1 MFVILFDT
9 HAHLDFEDFDADR
22 DEMIERARDAGV
34 VNIINVG
41 FELDSSRK
49 ALQMSEKYDLVYAA
63 VGVHPHV
70 AGETTSDYL
79 EQLEKLAIHPKV
91 VALGEM
97 GLDYF
102 RNLSP
107 VPEQKKVFRGQL
119 SLAKRLDLP
128 VIIHDREA
136 HGDTMDILRNDGPF
150 PAGGVIHCYS
160 GSWEMAKECIAMG
173 FYISIAG
180 PVTFPK
186 SARLKDVAAR
196 VPLDRLV
203 VETDAPYLT
212 PVPNRGKRN
221 EPANVRHTLTEIAA
235 LRKVAA
241 DELAKICT
249 DNGRKLFRL
258 ETAGIKENAAS

>member
-1 MFVILFDT
+1 MILFDT
-9 HAHLDFEDFDADR
+9 HAHIDFEDFDADR
-22 DEMIERARDAGV
+22 DEMIGRARAAGV
-34 VNIINVG
+34 VNIVNVG
-41 FELDSSRK
+41 FELDSSRR
-49 ALQMSEKYDLVYAA
+49 ALRMSEKYDLVYAA
-63 VGVHPHV
+63 VGVHPHA
-70 AGETTSDYL
+70 AGETAADYL
-79 EQLEKLAIHPKV
+79 EQLEKLAAHPKV

-119 SLAKRLDLP
+119 ALARRLDLP
-128 VIIHDREA
+128 VVIHDREA
-136 HGDTMDILRNDGPF
+136 HGDMMDILRNDGPF

-160 GSWEMAKECIAMG
+160 GSWEMARECMAMG

-196 VPLDRLV
+196 VPLDRLL

-212 PVPNRGKRN
+212 PVPHRGKRN
-221 EPANVRHTLTEIAA
+221 EPAYVGFTLTEIAA
-235 LRKVAA
+235 LKKMEA
-241 DELAKICT
+241 DELAKICVE
-249 DNGRKLFRL
+249 NGRRLFRL
-258 ETAGIKENAAS
+258 EECPHL

>member
-1 MFVILFDT
+1 MILFDT
-9 HAHLDFEDFDADR
+9 HAHIDFEDFDADR
-22 DEMIERARDAGV
+22 DEMIGRARAAGV
-34 VNIINVG
+34 VNIVNVG
-41 FELDSSRK
+41 FELDSSRR
-49 ALQMSEKYDLVYAA
+49 ALRMSEKYDLVYAA
-63 VGVHPHV
+63 VGVHPHA
-70 AGETTSDYL
+70 AGETAADYL
-79 EQLEKLAIHPKV
+79 EQLEKLSAHPKV

-119 SLAKRLDLP
+119 ALARRLDLP
-128 VIIHDREA
+128 VVIHDREA
-136 HGDTMDILRNDGPF
+136 HGDMMDILRNDGPF

-160 GSWEMAKECIAMG
+160 GSWEMARECMAMG

-196 VPLDRLV
+196 VPLDRLL

-212 PVPNRGKRN
+212 PVPHRGKRN
-221 EPANVRHTLTEIAA
+221 EPAYVGFTLTEIAA
-235 LRKVAA
+235 LKKMEA
-241 DELAKICT
+241 DELAKICAE
-249 DNGRKLFRL
+249 NGRRLFR
-258 ETAGIKENAAS
+258 I

>member
-1 MFVILFDT
+1 MILFDT

-22 DEMIERARDAGV
+22 DELIGRARAAGV
-34 VNIINVG
+34 VNIVNVG

-49 ALQMSEKYDLVYAA
+49 ALQMSERYDLVYAA

-70 AGETTSDYL
+70 AGETMSDYL
-79 EQLEKLAIHPKV
+79 EQLEKLAVYPKV

-107 VPEQKKVFRGQL
+107 RPEQKKVFREQL
-119 SLAKRLDLP
+119 ALAKRLDLP

-136 HGDTMDILRNDGPF
+136 HGDMMDILRNDGPF

-160 GSWEMAKECIAMG
+160 GSWEMARECMAMG

-186 SARLKDVAAR
+186 SARLRDVAAH
-196 VPLDRLV
+196 VPLDRLL

-212 PVPNRGKRN
+212 PVPHRGKRN
-221 EPANVRHTLTEIAA
+221 EPAYVGFTLTEIAA
-235 LRKVAA
+235 LKKIEA

-249 DNGRKLFRL
+249 ENGRKLFR
-258 ETAGIKENAAS
+258 IY